1 MVDNNLDVRTSP
13 ITIEKRWEK
22 LTDSSAVRIQK
33 LLEISQYAV
42 IYLFIGL
49 VVGIFLEFIFPKD
62 NEETVKN
69 RSTLELVGLVTIQ
82 VIAIAIISF
91 YITKIALLVP
101 FLFQFTDDYIPGLKE
116 EYRIGGGIAL
126 AIVFISSQPSLIVR
140 ISELRSRM
148 INGIYKPLL

>member
-1 MVDNNLDVRTSP
+1 MSNNPNAYSDPL
-13 ITIEKRWEK
+13 TIEERWGK
-22 LTDSSAVRIQK
+22 LTDSSAIRVQK

-49 VVGIFLEFIFPKD
+49 MVGIFLEFIFPKD
-62 NEETVKN
+62 NEETVKK

-82 VIAIAIISF
+82 VVAIAIISF
-91 YITKIALLVP
+91 YITKIALLIP
-101 FLFQFTDDYIPGLKE
+101 FLFQFTDDYVPGLKE

-126 AIVFISSQPSLIVR
+126 AIVFISSQPSLIAR
-140 ISELRSRM
+140 ISELRSRI